1 MWVQRMKL
9 RSSTKTTSPSLWP
22 PQMNLHL
29 VILSPQNLAETEDGK
44 EGGERILKVE
54 IDFQDYFQV

>member
-1 MWVQRMKL
+1 
-9 RSSTKTTSPSLWP
+9 
-22 PQMNLHL
+22 MNLHL

-44 EGGERILKVE
+44 GGGERILKVE